1 MKRLGKALLSLIVI
15 AVFGVLI
22 FKYSYKLAPD
32 DFITDRTTFIYI
44 NKNINREKLRK
55 FEETFGTEK
64 IAEKDIVEKIKNICL
79 LSQSKIYSSRFDV
92 VGIVDMGAYHP
103 LMLMKLK
110 KYFDFREDNFY
121 ELKDEYK
128 DELGISQREEIFLKP
143 HRGLF
148 HPLMLMKLKKYF
160 DFREDNFYELKDEY
174 KDELGISQREEIFL
188 KPHRGLFFIGGDT
201 EKIDEII
208 FNKNKRRDEIIFNK
222 NKRSLKAVKILN
234 EKAESG
240 LGALMLNQE
249 RERLFG
255 IDRIIISGD
264 TKGNKVFLDGC
275 IYGDNEI
282 IKDLN
287 VQPEKRRMNKYIT
300 SNRLYISTANLKK
313 MDTFILRALSYK
325 AKSSHKTNLVQELF
339 AKGFADMISNR
350 LYISTAN
357 LKKMD
362 TFILRALSYKAKS
375 SHKTN
380 LVQELFAKGFADMIS
395 ELNGEMVIDLENGN
409 YLLGLKSS
417 QNAEMFVEYLKNDE
431 NINIEKDIEGN
442 IYICIGRDTFVPVE
456 NPKIVEDNQFLTGEI
471 DTYYGKV
478 QADGFYAPDRLRIKA
493 EIELEK

>member
-1 MKRLGKALLSLIVI
+1 MRRLVKALLSVIII

-22 FKYSYKLAPD
+22 FKYLYKLTPD

-55 FEETFGTEK
+55 IEETFGTEK

-79 LSQSKIYSSRFDV
+79 LSQSKIYSSRFDI

-103 LMLMKLK
+103 FMLIKLK
-110 KYFDFREDNFY
+110 KYFDFREDYFY

-128 DELGISQREEIFLKP
+128 DEIGISHK
-143 HRGLF
+143 
-148 HPLMLMKLKKYF
+148 
-160 DFREDNFYELKDEY
+160 
-174 KDELGISQREEIFL
+174 EEIFL

-208 FNKNKRRDEIIFNK
+208 FNKNKK
-222 NKRSLKAVKILN
+222 SLKAIKILN

-255 IDRIIISGD
+255 IDRIIVSGD
-264 TKGNKVFLDGC
+264 TRGNKVFLDGC

-287 VQPEKRRMNKYIT
+287 VQPKRRRMNKYIAN
-300 SNRLYISTANLKK
+300 NRLYISTANLKK

-325 AKSSHKTNLVQELF
+325 AKSSHKTNL
-339 AKGFADMISNR
+339 I
-350 LYISTAN
+350 
-357 LKKMD
+357 
-362 TFILRALSYKAKS
+362 
-375 SHKTN
+375 
-380 LVQELFAKGFADMIS
+380 QELFAKGFADMIS

-431 NINIEKDIEGN
+431 NINIEKDIKGN
-442 IYICIGRDTFVPVE
+442 IYICIGKDTFVPVE
-456 NPKIVEDNQFLTGEI
+456 NPKVVEDNQFLTGEL

-478 QADGFYAPDRLRIKA
+478 QVDGFYAPDRLRIKA

>member
-1 MKRLGKALLSLIVI
+1 MKRLGKALLSLMVI

-148 HPLMLMKLKKYF
+148 
-160 DFREDNFYELKDEY
+160 
-174 KDELGISQREEIFL
+174 
-188 KPHRGLFFIGGDT
+188 FIGGDT
-201 EKIDEII
+201 EKI
-208 FNKNKRRDEIIFNK
+208 DEIIFNK

-287 VQPEKRRMNKYIT
+287 VQPEKRRMNKYI
-300 SNRLYISTANLKK
+300 
-313 MDTFILRALSYK
+313 
-325 AKSSHKTNLVQELF
+325 
-339 AKGFADMISNR
+339 ISNR

-375 SHKTN
+375 SRKTN

>member
-148 HPLMLMKLKKYF
+148 
-160 DFREDNFYELKDEY
+160 
-174 KDELGISQREEIFL
+174 
-188 KPHRGLFFIGGDT
+188 FIGGDT

-208 FNKNKRRDEIIFNK
+208 FNKNKR
-222 NKRSLKAVKILN
+222 SLKAVKILN
-234 EKAESG
+234 KKAESG

-300 SNRLYISTANLKK
+300 
-313 MDTFILRALSYK
+313 
-325 AKSSHKTNLVQELF
+325 
-339 AKGFADMISNR
+339 SNR

>member
-121 ELKDEYK
+121 ELKDKYK
-128 DELGISQREEIFLKP
+128 DELGISQRK
-143 HRGLF
+143 
-148 HPLMLMKLKKYF
+148 
-160 DFREDNFYELKDEY
+160 
-174 KDELGISQREEIFL
+174 EIFL

-201 EKIDEII
+201 EKI
-208 FNKNKRRDEIIFNK
+208 DEIIFNK

-287 VQPEKRRMNKYIT
+287 IQPEKRRMNKYIT

-313 MDTFILRALSYK
+313 R
-325 AKSSHKTNLVQELF
+325 
-339 AKGFADMISNR
+339 
-350 LYISTAN
+350 
-357 LKKMD
+357 D

>member
-148 HPLMLMKLKKYF
+148 
-160 DFREDNFYELKDEY
+160 
-174 KDELGISQREEIFL
+174 
-188 KPHRGLFFIGGDT
+188 FIGGDT
-201 EKIDEII
+201 EKI
-208 FNKNKRRDEIIFNK
+208 DEIIFNK

-287 VQPEKRRMNKYIT
+287 IQPEKRRMNKYIT
-300 SNRLYISTANLKK
+300 
-313 MDTFILRALSYK
+313 
-325 AKSSHKTNLVQELF
+325 
-339 AKGFADMISNR
+339 SNR

>member
-110 KYFDFREDNFY
+110 KYFN
-121 ELKDEYK
+121 
-128 DELGISQREEIFLKP
+128 
-143 HRGLF
+143 
-148 HPLMLMKLKKYF
+148 
-160 DFREDNFYELKDEY
+160 FREDNFYELKDEY

-201 EKIDEII
+201 EKI
-208 FNKNKRRDEIIFNK
+208 DEIIFNK

-300 SNRLYISTANLKK
+300 
-313 MDTFILRALSYK
+313 
-325 AKSSHKTNLVQELF
+325 
-339 AKGFADMISNR
+339 SNR

>member
-148 HPLMLMKLKKYF
+148 
-160 DFREDNFYELKDEY
+160 
-174 KDELGISQREEIFL
+174 
-188 KPHRGLFFIGGDT
+188 FIGGDT
-201 EKIDEII
+201 EKI
-208 FNKNKRRDEIIFNK
+208 DEIIFNK

-287 VQPEKRRMNKYIT
+287 VQPEKRRMNKYIAN
-300 SNRLYISTANLKK
+300 NRLYISTANLKK

-325 AKSSHKTNLVQELF
+325 AKSSHKTNL
-339 AKGFADMISNR
+339 I
-350 LYISTAN
+350 
-357 LKKMD
+357 
-362 TFILRALSYKAKS
+362 
-375 SHKTN
+375 
-380 LVQELFAKGFADMIS
+380 QELFAKGFADMIS

-431 NINIEKDIEGN
+431 NINIEKDIKGN
-442 IYICIGRDTFVPVE
+442 IYICIGKDTFVPVE
-456 NPKIVEDNQFLTGEI
+456 NPKVVEDNQFLTGEI

-478 QADGFYAPDRLRIKA
+478 QVDGFYAPDRLRIKA

>member
-1 MKRLGKALLSLIVI
+1 MKRLGKALLSLTVI

-22 FKYSYKLAPD
+22 FKYSYKLTPD

-44 NKNINREKLRK
+44 NKNISREKVRK

-64 IAEKDIVEKIKNICL
+64 IAEKDIAEKIKNICL

-128 DELGISQREEIFLKP
+128 DELGIFQREEIFLKP
-143 HRGLF
+143 
-148 HPLMLMKLKKYF
+148 Y
-160 DFREDNFYELKDEY
+160 
-174 KDELGISQREEIFL
+174 
-188 KPHRGLFFIGGDT
+188 RGLFFIGGDT
-201 EKIDEII
+201 EKI
-208 FNKNKRRDEIIFNK
+208 DEIIFNK

-255 IDRIIISGD
+255 IDRIIVSGD

-282 IKDLN
+282 IKDFN

-300 SNRLYISTANLKK
+300 NNRLYISTANLKK

-325 AKSSHKTNLVQELF
+325 AKSSHKTNL
-339 AKGFADMISNR
+339 I
-350 LYISTAN
+350 
-357 LKKMD
+357 
-362 TFILRALSYKAKS
+362 
-375 SHKTN
+375 
-380 LVQELFAKGFADMIS
+380 QELFAKGFADMIS
-395 ELNGEMVIDLENGN
+395 ELNGEVVIDLENGN

-431 NINIEKDIEGN
+431 NINIEKDIKGN
-442 IYICIGRDTFVPVE
+442 IYICIGKDTFVPVE
-456 NPKIVEDNQFLTGEI
+456 NPKVVENNQFLTGEL

-478 QADGFYAPDRLRIKA
+478 QVDGFYAPDRLRIKA
-493 EIELEK
+493 EIELDK

>member
-128 DELGISQREEIFLKP
+128 DELGISQRK
-143 HRGLF
+143 
-148 HPLMLMKLKKYF
+148 
-160 DFREDNFYELKDEY
+160 
-174 KDELGISQREEIFL
+174 EIFL

-201 EKIDEII
+201 EKI
-208 FNKNKRRDEIIFNK
+208 DEIIFNK

-287 VQPEKRRMNKYIT
+287 IQPEKRRMNKYIT

-313 MDTFILRALSYK
+313 R
-325 AKSSHKTNLVQELF
+325 
-339 AKGFADMISNR
+339 
-350 LYISTAN
+350 
-357 LKKMD
+357 D

-417 QNAEMFVEYLKNDE
+417 QNAEMFVEYLKSDE

>member
-22 FKYSYKLAPD
+22 FKYLYKLTPD

-55 FEETFGTEK
+55 IEETFGTEK

-79 LSQSKIYSSRFDV
+79 LSQSKIYSSRFDI

-103 LMLMKLK
+103 FMLIKLK
-110 KYFDFREDNFY
+110 KYFDFREDYFY

-128 DELGISQREEIFLKP
+128 DEIGISHK
-143 HRGLF
+143 
-148 HPLMLMKLKKYF
+148 
-160 DFREDNFYELKDEY
+160 
-174 KDELGISQREEIFL
+174 EEIFL

-208 FNKNKRRDEIIFNK
+208 FNKNKK
-222 NKRSLKAVKILN
+222 SLKAIKILN

-255 IDRIIISGD
+255 IDRIIVSGD
-264 TKGNKVFLDGC
+264 TRGNKVFLDGC

-287 VQPEKRRMNKYIT
+287 VQPKRRRMNKYIAN
-300 SNRLYISTANLKK
+300 NRLYISTANLKK

-325 AKSSHKTNLVQELF
+325 AKSSHKTNL
-339 AKGFADMISNR
+339 I
-350 LYISTAN
+350 
-357 LKKMD
+357 
-362 TFILRALSYKAKS
+362 
-375 SHKTN
+375 
-380 LVQELFAKGFADMIS
+380 QELFAKGFADMIS

-431 NINIEKDIEGN
+431 NINIEKDIKGN
-442 IYICIGRDTFVPVE
+442 IYICIGKDTFVPVE
-456 NPKIVEDNQFLTGEI
+456 NPKVVEDNQFLTGEL

-478 QADGFYAPDRLRIKA
+478 QVDGFYAPDRLRIKA

>member
-148 HPLMLMKLKKYF
+148 
-160 DFREDNFYELKDEY
+160 
-174 KDELGISQREEIFL
+174 
-188 KPHRGLFFIGGDT
+188 FIGGDT
-201 EKIDEII
+201 EKI
-208 FNKNKRRDEIIFNK
+208 DEIIFNK

-287 VQPEKRRMNKYIT
+287 IQPEKRRMNKYIT

-313 MDTFILRALSYK
+313 R
-325 AKSSHKTNLVQELF
+325 
-339 AKGFADMISNR
+339 
-350 LYISTAN
+350 
-357 LKKMD
+357 D

>member
-1 MKRLGKALLSLIVI
+1 MRRLVKALLSVIII

-22 FKYSYKLAPD
+22 FKYLYKLTPD

-148 HPLMLMKLKKYF
+148 
-160 DFREDNFYELKDEY
+160 
-174 KDELGISQREEIFL
+174 
-188 KPHRGLFFIGGDT
+188 FIGGDT
-201 EKIDEII
+201 EKV
-208 FNKNKRRDEIIFNK
+208 DEIIFNK

-339 AKGFADMISNR
+339 AKGFADMIS
-350 LYISTAN
+350 
-357 LKKMD
+357 
-362 TFILRALSYKAKS
+362 
-375 SHKTN
+375 
-380 LVQELFAKGFADMIS
+380 

-456 NPKIVEDNQFLTGEI
+456 NPKVVEDNQFLTGEL

-478 QADGFYAPDRLRIKA
+478 QVDGFYAPDRLRIKA

>member
-1 MKRLGKALLSLIVI
+1 MRRLVKTLLSVIII

-32 DFITDRTTFIYI
+32 DFITDRTAFIYI

-79 LSQSKIYSSRFDV
+79 LSQSKIHSSRFDV

-148 HPLMLMKLKKYF
+148 
-160 DFREDNFYELKDEY
+160 
-174 KDELGISQREEIFL
+174 
-188 KPHRGLFFIGGDT
+188 FIGGDT
-201 EKIDEII
+201 EKI
-208 FNKNKRRDEIIFNK
+208 DEIIFNK

-287 VQPEKRRMNKYIT
+287 VQPKRRRMNKYIAN
-300 SNRLYISTANLKK
+300 NRLYISTANLKK

-325 AKSSHKTNLVQELF
+325 AKSSHKTNL
-339 AKGFADMISNR
+339 I
-350 LYISTAN
+350 
-357 LKKMD
+357 
-362 TFILRALSYKAKS
+362 
-375 SHKTN
+375 
-380 LVQELFAKGFADMIS
+380 QELFAKGFADMIS

-431 NINIEKDIEGN
+431 NINIEKDIKGN
-442 IYICIGRDTFVPVE
+442 IYICIGKDTFVPVE
-456 NPKIVEDNQFLTGEI
+456 NPKVVEDNQFLTGEI

-478 QADGFYAPDRLRIKA
+478 QVDGFYAPDRLRIKA

>member
-1 MKRLGKALLSLIVI
+1 MRRLVKALLSVIII

-148 HPLMLMKLKKYF
+148 
-160 DFREDNFYELKDEY
+160 
-174 KDELGISQREEIFL
+174 
-188 KPHRGLFFIGGDT
+188 FIGGDT
-201 EKIDEII
+201 EKI
-208 FNKNKRRDEIIFNK
+208 DEIIFNK

-287 VQPEKRRMNKYIT
+287 VQPEKRRMNKYIAN
-300 SNRLYISTANLKK
+300 NRLYISTANLKK

-325 AKSSHKTNLVQELF
+325 AKSSHKTNL
-339 AKGFADMISNR
+339 I
-350 LYISTAN
+350 
-357 LKKMD
+357 
-362 TFILRALSYKAKS
+362 
-375 SHKTN
+375 
-380 LVQELFAKGFADMIS
+380 QELFAKGFADMIS

-431 NINIEKDIEGN
+431 NINIEKDIKGN
-442 IYICIGRDTFVPVE
+442 IYICIGKDTFVPVE
-456 NPKIVEDNQFLTGEI
+456 NPKVVEDNQFLTGEL

-478 QADGFYAPDRLRIKA
+478 QVDGFYAPDRLRIKA

>member
-148 HPLMLMKLKKYF
+148 
-160 DFREDNFYELKDEY
+160 
-174 KDELGISQREEIFL
+174 
-188 KPHRGLFFIGGDT
+188 FIGGDT

-208 FNKNKRRDEIIFNK
+208 FNKNKR
-222 NKRSLKAVKILN
+222 SLKAVKILN
-234 EKAESG
+234 KKAESG

-300 SNRLYISTANLKK
+300 
-313 MDTFILRALSYK
+313 
-325 AKSSHKTNLVQELF
+325 
-339 AKGFADMISNR
+339 SNR

-471 DTYYGKV
+471 DTYYGKI

>member
-92 VGIVDMGAYHP
+92 VGIVDMGAYHL

-128 DELGISQREEIFLKP
+128 DELGISQRK
-143 HRGLF
+143 
-148 HPLMLMKLKKYF
+148 
-160 DFREDNFYELKDEY
+160 
-174 KDELGISQREEIFL
+174 EIFL

-201 EKIDEII
+201 EKI
-208 FNKNKRRDEIIFNK
+208 DEIIFNK

-300 SNRLYISTANLKK
+300 
-313 MDTFILRALSYK
+313 
-325 AKSSHKTNLVQELF
+325 
-339 AKGFADMISNR
+339 SNR

>member
-148 HPLMLMKLKKYF
+148 
-160 DFREDNFYELKDEY
+160 
-174 KDELGISQREEIFL
+174 
-188 KPHRGLFFIGGDT
+188 FIGGDT
-201 EKIDEII
+201 EKI
-208 FNKNKRRDEIIFNK
+208 DEIIFNK

-264 TKGNKVFLDGC
+264 TKGNKIFLDGC

-287 VQPEKRRMNKYIT
+287 IQPEKRRMNKYIT

-313 MDTFILRALSYK
+313 R
-325 AKSSHKTNLVQELF
+325 
-339 AKGFADMISNR
+339 
-350 LYISTAN
+350 
-357 LKKMD
+357 D

>member
-64 IAEKDIVEKIKNICL
+64 IAEKDIVEKIRNICL

-148 HPLMLMKLKKYF
+148 
-160 DFREDNFYELKDEY
+160 
-174 KDELGISQREEIFL
+174 
-188 KPHRGLFFIGGDT
+188 FIGGDT
-201 EKIDEII
+201 EKI
-208 FNKNKRRDEIIFNK
+208 NEIIFNK

-300 SNRLYISTANLKK
+300 
-313 MDTFILRALSYK
+313 
-325 AKSSHKTNLVQELF
+325 
-339 AKGFADMISNR
+339 SNR

>member
-148 HPLMLMKLKKYF
+148 
-160 DFREDNFYELKDEY
+160 
-174 KDELGISQREEIFL
+174 
-188 KPHRGLFFIGGDT
+188 FIGGDT
-201 EKIDEII
+201 EKI
-208 FNKNKRRDEIIFNK
+208 DEIIFNK

-339 AKGFADMISNR
+339 AKGFADMIS
-350 LYISTAN
+350 
-357 LKKMD
+357 
-362 TFILRALSYKAKS
+362 
-375 SHKTN
+375 
-380 LVQELFAKGFADMIS
+380 

-442 IYICIGRDTFVPVE
+442 IYICIGKDTFVPVE
-456 NPKIVEDNQFLTGEI
+456 NPKVVEDNQFLTGEL

-478 QADGFYAPDRLRIKA
+478 QVDGFYAPDRLRIKA

>member
-1 MKRLGKALLSLIVI
+1 MRRLVKTLLSVIII

-148 HPLMLMKLKKYF
+148 
-160 DFREDNFYELKDEY
+160 
-174 KDELGISQREEIFL
+174 
-188 KPHRGLFFIGGDT
+188 FIGGDT
-201 EKIDEII
+201 EKI
-208 FNKNKRRDEIIFNK
+208 DEIIFNK

-287 VQPEKRRMNKYIT
+287 VQPEKRRMNKYIAN
-300 SNRLYISTANLKK
+300 NRLYISTANLKK

-325 AKSSHKTNLVQELF
+325 AKSSHKTNL
-339 AKGFADMISNR
+339 I
-350 LYISTAN
+350 
-357 LKKMD
+357 
-362 TFILRALSYKAKS
+362 
-375 SHKTN
+375 
-380 LVQELFAKGFADMIS
+380 QELFAKGFADMIS

-417 QNAEMFVEYLKNDE
+417 QNVEMFVEYLKNDE
-431 NINIEKDIEGN
+431 NINIEKDIKGN
-442 IYICIGRDTFVPVE
+442 IYICIGKDTFVPVE
-456 NPKIVEDNQFLTGEI
+456 NPKVVEDNQFLTGEL

-478 QADGFYAPDRLRIKA
+478 QVDGFYAPDRLRIKA

>member
-128 DELGISQREEIFLKP
+128 DELGISQRK
-143 HRGLF
+143 
-148 HPLMLMKLKKYF
+148 
-160 DFREDNFYELKDEY
+160 
-174 KDELGISQREEIFL
+174 EIFL

-201 EKIDEII
+201 EKI
-208 FNKNKRRDEIIFNK
+208 DEIIFNK

-264 TKGNKVFLDGC
+264 TKGNKIFLDGC

-287 VQPEKRRMNKYIT
+287 IQPEKRRMNKYIT

-313 MDTFILRALSYK
+313 R
-325 AKSSHKTNLVQELF
+325 
-339 AKGFADMISNR
+339 
-350 LYISTAN
+350 
-357 LKKMD
+357 D

>member
-1 MKRLGKALLSLIVI
+1 MRRLVKALLSVIII

-22 FKYSYKLAPD
+22 FKYLYKLTPD

-55 FEETFGTEK
+55 IEETFGTEK

-79 LSQSKIYSSRFDV
+79 LSQSKIYSSRFDI

-103 LMLMKLK
+103 FMLIKLK
-110 KYFDFREDNFY
+110 KYFDFREDYFY

-128 DELGISQREEIFLKP
+128 DEIGIS
-143 HRGLF
+143 
-148 HPLMLMKLKKYF
+148 
-160 DFREDNFYELKDEY
+160 Y
-174 KDELGISQREEIFL
+174 KEEIFL

-208 FNKNKRRDEIIFNK
+208 FNKNKK
-222 NKRSLKAVKILN
+222 SLKAIKILN

-255 IDRIIISGD
+255 IDRIIVSGD
-264 TKGNKVFLDGC
+264 TRGNKVFLDGC

-287 VQPEKRRMNKYIT
+287 VQPKRRRMNKYIAN
-300 SNRLYISTANLKK
+300 NRLYISTANLKK

-325 AKSSHKTNLVQELF
+325 AKSSHKTNL
-339 AKGFADMISNR
+339 I
-350 LYISTAN
+350 
-357 LKKMD
+357 
-362 TFILRALSYKAKS
+362 
-375 SHKTN
+375 
-380 LVQELFAKGFADMIS
+380 QELFAKGFADMIS

-431 NINIEKDIEGN
+431 NINIEKDIKGN
-442 IYICIGRDTFVPVE
+442 IYICIGKDTFVPVE
-456 NPKIVEDNQFLTGEI
+456 NPKVVEDNQFLTGEL

-478 QADGFYAPDRLRIKA
+478 QVDGFYAPDRLRIKA

>member
-1 MKRLGKALLSLIVI
+1 MRRLVKALLSVIII

-55 FEETFGTEK
+55 IEETFGTEK

-79 LSQSKIYSSRFDV
+79 LSQSKIYSSRFDI

-143 HRGLF
+143 HG
-148 HPLMLMKLKKYF
+148 
-160 DFREDNFYELKDEY
+160 
-174 KDELGISQREEIFL
+174 
-188 KPHRGLFFIGGDT
+188 GLFFIGGDT
-201 EKIDEII
+201 EKI
-208 FNKNKRRDEIIFNK
+208 DEIIFNK

-287 VQPEKRRMNKYIT
+287 IQPEKRRMNKYIAN
-300 SNRLYISTANLKK
+300 NRLYISTANLKK

-325 AKSSHKTNLVQELF
+325 AKSSHKTNL
-339 AKGFADMISNR
+339 I
-350 LYISTAN
+350 
-357 LKKMD
+357 
-362 TFILRALSYKAKS
+362 
-375 SHKTN
+375 
-380 LVQELFAKGFADMIS
+380 QELFAKGFADMIS

-431 NINIEKDIEGN
+431 NINIEKDIKGN
-442 IYICIGRDTFVPVE
+442 IYICIGKDTFVPVE
-456 NPKIVEDNQFLTGEI
+456 NPKVVEDNQFLTGEI

-478 QADGFYAPDRLRIKA
+478 QVDGFYAPDRLRIKA

>member
-148 HPLMLMKLKKYF
+148 
-160 DFREDNFYELKDEY
+160 
-174 KDELGISQREEIFL
+174 
-188 KPHRGLFFIGGDT
+188 FIGGDT
-201 EKIDEII
+201 EKI
-208 FNKNKRRDEIIFNK
+208 DEIIFNK

-300 SNRLYISTANLKK
+300 
-313 MDTFILRALSYK
+313 
-325 AKSSHKTNLVQELF
+325 
-339 AKGFADMISNR
+339 SNR

>member
-1 MKRLGKALLSLIVI
+1 MRRLVKALLSVIII

-22 FKYSYKLAPD
+22 FKYLYKLTPD

-55 FEETFGTEK
+55 IEETFGTEK

-79 LSQSKIYSSRFDV
+79 LSQSKIYSSRFDI

-103 LMLMKLK
+103 FMLIKLK
-110 KYFDFREDNFY
+110 KYFDFREDYFY

-128 DELGISQREEIFLKP
+128 DEIGISHK
-143 HRGLF
+143 
-148 HPLMLMKLKKYF
+148 
-160 DFREDNFYELKDEY
+160 
-174 KDELGISQREEIFL
+174 EEIFL

-208 FNKNKRRDEIIFNK
+208 FNKNKK
-222 NKRSLKAVKILN
+222 SLKAIKILN

-255 IDRIIISGD
+255 IDRIIVSGD
-264 TKGNKVFLDGC
+264 TRGNKVFLDGC

-287 VQPEKRRMNKYIT
+287 VQPKRRRMNKYIAN
-300 SNRLYISTANLKK
+300 NRLYISTANLKK

-325 AKSSHKTNLVQELF
+325 AKSSHKTNL
-339 AKGFADMISNR
+339 I
-350 LYISTAN
+350 
-357 LKKMD
+357 
-362 TFILRALSYKAKS
+362 
-375 SHKTN
+375 
-380 LVQELFAKGFADMIS
+380 QELFAKGFADMIS

-431 NINIEKDIEGN
+431 NINIEKDIKGN
-442 IYICIGRDTFVPVE
+442 IYICIGKDTFVPVE

>member
-1 MKRLGKALLSLIVI
+1 MRRLVKTLLSVIII

-92 VGIVDMGAYHP
+92 VGIVDMGVYHP

-128 DELGISQREEIFLKP
+128 DEIGISHK
-143 HRGLF
+143 
-148 HPLMLMKLKKYF
+148 
-160 DFREDNFYELKDEY
+160 
-174 KDELGISQREEIFL
+174 EEIFL

-208 FNKNKRRDEIIFNK
+208 FNKNKK
-222 NKRSLKAVKILN
+222 SLKAIKILN

-255 IDRIIISGD
+255 IDRIIVSGD
-264 TKGNKVFLDGC
+264 TRGNKVFLDGC

-287 VQPEKRRMNKYIT
+287 VQPKRRRMNKYIAN
-300 SNRLYISTANLKK
+300 NRLYISTANLKK

-325 AKSSHKTNLVQELF
+325 AKSSHKTNL
-339 AKGFADMISNR
+339 I
-350 LYISTAN
+350 
-357 LKKMD
+357 
-362 TFILRALSYKAKS
+362 
-375 SHKTN
+375 
-380 LVQELFAKGFADMIS
+380 QELFAKGFADMIS

-431 NINIEKDIEGN
+431 NINIEKDIKGN
-442 IYICIGRDTFVPVE
+442 IYICIGKDTFVPVE
-456 NPKIVEDNQFLTGEI
+456 NPKVVEDNQFLTGEL

-478 QADGFYAPDRLRIKA
+478 QVDGFYAPDRLRIKA

>member
-128 DELGISQREEIFLKP
+128 DELGISQRK
-143 HRGLF
+143 
-148 HPLMLMKLKKYF
+148 
-160 DFREDNFYELKDEY
+160 
-174 KDELGISQREEIFL
+174 EIFL

-201 EKIDEII
+201 EKI
-208 FNKNKRRDEIIFNK
+208 DEIIFNK

-264 TKGNKVFLDGC
+264 TKGNKIFLDGC

-287 VQPEKRRMNKYIT
+287 IQPEKRRMNKYIT
-300 SNRLYISTANLKK
+300 
-313 MDTFILRALSYK
+313 
-325 AKSSHKTNLVQELF
+325 
-339 AKGFADMISNR
+339 SNR

>member
-92 VGIVDMGAYHP
+92 VGIVDMGAYH
-103 LMLMKLK
+103 L
-110 KYFDFREDNFY
+110 
-121 ELKDEYK
+121 
-128 DELGISQREEIFLKP
+128 
-143 HRGLF
+143 
-148 HPLMLMKLKKYF
+148 LMLMKLKKYF

-201 EKIDEII
+201 EKI
-208 FNKNKRRDEIIFNK
+208 DEIIFNK

-339 AKGFADMISNR
+339 AKGFADMIS
-350 LYISTAN
+350 
-357 LKKMD
+357 
-362 TFILRALSYKAKS
+362 
-375 SHKTN
+375 
-380 LVQELFAKGFADMIS
+380 

-417 QNAEMFVEYLKNDE
+417 QNAEMFVEYLKNVE

>member
-1 MKRLGKALLSLIVI
+1 MRRLVKALLSVIII

-103 LMLMKLK
+103 
-110 KYFDFREDNFY
+110 F
-121 ELKDEYK
+121 
-128 DELGISQREEIFLKP
+128 
-143 HRGLF
+143 
-148 HPLMLMKLKKYF
+148 MLMKLKKYF

-208 FNKNKRRDEIIFNK
+208 FNKNKR
-222 NKRSLKAVKILN
+222 SLKAVKILN

-240 LGALMLNQE
+240 LGVLMLNQE

-287 VQPEKRRMNKYIT
+287 VQPEKRRMNKYIAN
-300 SNRLYISTANLKK
+300 NRLYISTANLKK

-325 AKSSHKTNLVQELF
+325 AKSSHKTNL
-339 AKGFADMISNR
+339 I
-350 LYISTAN
+350 
-357 LKKMD
+357 
-362 TFILRALSYKAKS
+362 
-375 SHKTN
+375 
-380 LVQELFAKGFADMIS
+380 QELFAKGFADMIS

-431 NINIEKDIEGN
+431 NINIEKDIKGN
-442 IYICIGRDTFVPVE
+442 IYICIGKDTFVPVE
-456 NPKIVEDNQFLTGEI
+456 NPKVVEDNQFLTGEL

-478 QADGFYAPDRLRIKA
+478 QVDGFYAPDRLRIKA

>member
-1 MKRLGKALLSLIVI
+1 MRRLVKALLSVIII

-22 FKYSYKLAPD
+22 FKYLYKLTPD

-148 HPLMLMKLKKYF
+148 
-160 DFREDNFYELKDEY
+160 
-174 KDELGISQREEIFL
+174 
-188 KPHRGLFFIGGDT
+188 FIGGDT
-201 EKIDEII
+201 EKI
-208 FNKNKRRDEIIFNK
+208 DEIIFNK

-300 SNRLYISTANLKK
+300 
-313 MDTFILRALSYK
+313 
-325 AKSSHKTNLVQELF
+325 
-339 AKGFADMISNR
+339 SNR

>member
-1 MKRLGKALLSLIVI
+1 MRRLVKALLSVIII

-103 LMLMKLK
+103 FMLMKLK
-110 KYFDFREDNFY
+110 KYFDFREN
-121 ELKDEYK
+121 
-128 DELGISQREEIFLKP
+128 
-143 HRGLF
+143 
-148 HPLMLMKLKKYF
+148 
-160 DFREDNFYELKDEY
+160 NFYELKDEY

-201 EKIDEII
+201 EKI
-208 FNKNKRRDEIIFNK
+208 DEIIFNK

-287 VQPEKRRMNKYIT
+287 IQPEKRRMNKYIT

-325 AKSSHKTNLVQELF
+325 AKSSHKTNL
-339 AKGFADMISNR
+339 I
-350 LYISTAN
+350 
-357 LKKMD
+357 
-362 TFILRALSYKAKS
+362 
-375 SHKTN
+375 
-380 LVQELFAKGFADMIS
+380 QELFAKGFADMIS

-431 NINIEKDIEGN
+431 NINIEKDIKGN
-442 IYICIGRDTFVPVE
+442 IYICIGKDTFVPVE
-456 NPKIVEDNQFLTGEI
+456 NPKVVEDNQFLTGEI

-478 QADGFYAPDRLRIKA
+478 QVDGFYAPDRLRIKA

>member
-22 FKYSYKLAPD
+22 FKYLYKLTPD

-55 FEETFGTEK
+55 IEETFGTEK

-79 LSQSKIYSSRFDV
+79 LSQSKIYSSRFNI

-103 LMLMKLK
+103 FMLIKLK
-110 KYFDFREDNFY
+110 KYFDFREDYFY

-128 DELGISQREEIFLKP
+128 DEIGISHK
-143 HRGLF
+143 
-148 HPLMLMKLKKYF
+148 
-160 DFREDNFYELKDEY
+160 
-174 KDELGISQREEIFL
+174 EEIFL

-208 FNKNKRRDEIIFNK
+208 FNKNKK
-222 NKRSLKAVKILN
+222 SLKAIKILN

-255 IDRIIISGD
+255 IDRIIVSGD
-264 TKGNKVFLDGC
+264 TRGNKVFLDGC

-287 VQPEKRRMNKYIT
+287 VQPKRRRMNKYIAN
-300 SNRLYISTANLKK
+300 NRLYISTANLKK

-325 AKSSHKTNLVQELF
+325 AKSSHKTNL
-339 AKGFADMISNR
+339 I
-350 LYISTAN
+350 
-357 LKKMD
+357 
-362 TFILRALSYKAKS
+362 
-375 SHKTN
+375 
-380 LVQELFAKGFADMIS
+380 QELFAKGFADMIS

-431 NINIEKDIEGN
+431 NINIEKDIKGN
-442 IYICIGRDTFVPVE
+442 IYICIGKDTFVPVE
-456 NPKIVEDNQFLTGEI
+456 NPKVVEDNQFLTGEL

-478 QADGFYAPDRLRIKA
+478 QVDGFYAPDRLRIKA

>member
-1 MKRLGKALLSLIVI
+1 MRRLVKALLSVIII

-22 FKYSYKLAPD
+22 FKYLYKLTPD

-55 FEETFGTEK
+55 IEETFGTEK

-79 LSQSKIYSSRFDV
+79 LSQSKIYSSRFNI

-103 LMLMKLK
+103 FMLIKLK
-110 KYFDFREDNFY
+110 KYFDFREDYFY
-121 ELKDEYK
+121 KLKDEYK
-128 DELGISQREEIFLKP
+128 DEIGISHK
-143 HRGLF
+143 
-148 HPLMLMKLKKYF
+148 
-160 DFREDNFYELKDEY
+160 
-174 KDELGISQREEIFL
+174 EEIFL

-208 FNKNKRRDEIIFNK
+208 FNKNKK
-222 NKRSLKAVKILN
+222 SLKAIKILN

-255 IDRIIISGD
+255 IDRIIVSGD
-264 TKGNKVFLDGC
+264 TRGNKVFLDGC

-287 VQPEKRRMNKYIT
+287 VQPKRRRMNKYIAN
-300 SNRLYISTANLKK
+300 NRLYISTANLKK

-325 AKSSHKTNLVQELF
+325 AKSSHKTNL
-339 AKGFADMISNR
+339 I
-350 LYISTAN
+350 
-357 LKKMD
+357 
-362 TFILRALSYKAKS
+362 
-375 SHKTN
+375 
-380 LVQELFAKGFADMIS
+380 QELFAKGFADMIS

-431 NINIEKDIEGN
+431 NINIEKDIKGN
-442 IYICIGRDTFVPVE
+442 IYICIGKDTFVPVE
-456 NPKIVEDNQFLTGEI
+456 NPKVVEDNQFLTGEL

-478 QADGFYAPDRLRIKA
+478 QVDGFYAPDRLRIKA

>member
-1 MKRLGKALLSLIVI
+1 MRRLVKTLLSVIII

-22 FKYSYKLAPD
+22 FKYFYKLTPD

-44 NKNINREKLRK
+44 NKSINREKLRK
-55 FEETFGTEK
+55 IEETFGTEK

-79 LSQSKIYSSRFDV
+79 LSQSKIYSSRFDI

-103 LMLMKLK
+103 FMLIKLK
-110 KYFDFREDNFY
+110 KYFDFREDYFY

-128 DELGISQREEIFLKP
+128 DEIGISHK
-143 HRGLF
+143 
-148 HPLMLMKLKKYF
+148 
-160 DFREDNFYELKDEY
+160 
-174 KDELGISQREEIFL
+174 EEIFL

-208 FNKNKRRDEIIFNK
+208 FNKNKK
-222 NKRSLKAVKILN
+222 SLKAIKILN

-255 IDRIIISGD
+255 IDRIIVSGD
-264 TKGNKVFLDGC
+264 TRGNKVFLDGC

-287 VQPEKRRMNKYIT
+287 VQPKRRRMNKYIAN
-300 SNRLYISTANLKK
+300 NRLYISTANLKK

-325 AKSSHKTNLVQELF
+325 AKSSHKTNL
-339 AKGFADMISNR
+339 I
-350 LYISTAN
+350 
-357 LKKMD
+357 
-362 TFILRALSYKAKS
+362 
-375 SHKTN
+375 
-380 LVQELFAKGFADMIS
+380 QELFAKGFADMIS

-431 NINIEKDIEGN
+431 NINIEKDIKGN
-442 IYICIGRDTFVPVE
+442 IYICIGKDTFVPVE
-456 NPKIVEDNQFLTGEI
+456 NPKVVEDNQFLTGEL

-478 QADGFYAPDRLRIKA
+478 QVDGFYAPDRLRIKA

>member
-1 MKRLGKALLSLIVI
+1 MRRLVKALLSVIII

-22 FKYSYKLAPD
+22 FKYLYKLTPD

-55 FEETFGTEK
+55 IEETFGTEK

-79 LSQSKIYSSRFDV
+79 LSQSKIYSSRFDI

-103 LMLMKLK
+103 FMLIKLK
-110 KYFDFREDNFY
+110 KYFDFREDYFY
-121 ELKDEYK
+121 KLKDEYK
-128 DELGISQREEIFLKP
+128 DEIGISHK
-143 HRGLF
+143 
-148 HPLMLMKLKKYF
+148 
-160 DFREDNFYELKDEY
+160 
-174 KDELGISQREEIFL
+174 EEIFL

-208 FNKNKRRDEIIFNK
+208 FNKNKK
-222 NKRSLKAVKILN
+222 SLKAIKILN

-255 IDRIIISGD
+255 IDRIIVSGD
-264 TKGNKVFLDGC
+264 TRGNKVFLDGC

-287 VQPEKRRMNKYIT
+287 VQPKRRRMNKYIAN
-300 SNRLYISTANLKK
+300 NRLYISTANLKK

-325 AKSSHKTNLVQELF
+325 AKSS
-339 AKGFADMISNR
+339 R
-350 LYISTAN
+350 
-357 LKKMD
+357 
-362 TFILRALSYKAKS
+362 
-375 SHKTN
+375 KTN

-456 NPKIVEDNQFLTGEI
+456 NPKIMESNQFLTGEI

-478 QADGFYAPDRLRIKA
+478 QVDGFYAPDRLRIKA

>member
-1 MKRLGKALLSLIVI
+1 MRRLVKALLSVIII

-22 FKYSYKLAPD
+22 FKYLYKLTPD

-55 FEETFGTEK
+55 IEETFGTEK

-79 LSQSKIYSSRFDV
+79 LSQSKIYSSRFDI

-103 LMLMKLK
+103 FMLIKLK
-110 KYFDFREDNFY
+110 KYFDFREDYFY

-128 DELGISQREEIFLKP
+128 DEIGISHK
-143 HRGLF
+143 
-148 HPLMLMKLKKYF
+148 
-160 DFREDNFYELKDEY
+160 
-174 KDELGISQREEIFL
+174 EEIFL

-208 FNKNKRRDEIIFNK
+208 FNKNKK
-222 NKRSLKAVKILN
+222 SLKAIKILN

-255 IDRIIISGD
+255 IDRIIVSGD
-264 TKGNKVFLDGC
+264 TRGNKVFLDGC

-287 VQPEKRRMNKYIT
+287 VQPKRRRMNKYIAN
-300 SNRLYISTANLKK
+300 NRLYISTANLKK

-325 AKSSHKTNLVQELF
+325 AKSSHKTNL
-339 AKGFADMISNR
+339 I
-350 LYISTAN
+350 
-357 LKKMD
+357 
-362 TFILRALSYKAKS
+362 
-375 SHKTN
+375 
-380 LVQELFAKGFADMIS
+380 QELFAKGFADMIS

-431 NINIEKDIEGN
+431 NINIEKDIKGN
-442 IYICIGRDTFVPVE
+442 IYICIGKDTFVPVE
-456 NPKIVEDNQFLTGEI
+456 NPKVVGDNQFLTGEL

-478 QADGFYAPDRLRIKA
+478 QVDGFYAPDRLRIKA

>member
-1 MKRLGKALLSLIVI
+1 MRRLVKTLLSVIII

-32 DFITDRTTFIYI
+32 DFITDRTAFIYI

-79 LSQSKIYSSRFDV
+79 LSQSKIHSSRFDV

-148 HPLMLMKLKKYF
+148 
-160 DFREDNFYELKDEY
+160 
-174 KDELGISQREEIFL
+174 
-188 KPHRGLFFIGGDT
+188 FIGGDT
-201 EKIDEII
+201 EKI
-208 FNKNKRRDEIIFNK
+208 DEIIFNK

-287 VQPEKRRMNKYIT
+287 VQPKRRRMNKYIAN
-300 SNRLYISTANLKK
+300 NRLYISTANLKK

-325 AKSSHKTNLVQELF
+325 AKSSHKTNL
-339 AKGFADMISNR
+339 I
-350 LYISTAN
+350 
-357 LKKMD
+357 
-362 TFILRALSYKAKS
+362 
-375 SHKTN
+375 
-380 LVQELFAKGFADMIS
+380 QELFAKGFADMIS

-431 NINIEKDIEGN
+431 NINIEKDIKGN
-442 IYICIGRDTFVPVE
+442 IYICIGKDTFVPVE
-456 NPKIVEDNQFLTGEI
+456 NPKVVEDNQFLTGEL

-478 QADGFYAPDRLRIKA
+478 QVDGFYAPDRLRIKA

>member
-148 HPLMLMKLKKYF
+148 
-160 DFREDNFYELKDEY
+160 
-174 KDELGISQREEIFL
+174 
-188 KPHRGLFFIGGDT
+188 FIGGDT
-201 EKIDEII
+201 EKI
-208 FNKNKRRDEIIFNK
+208 DEIIFNK

-313 MDTFILRALSYK
+313 R
-325 AKSSHKTNLVQELF
+325 
-339 AKGFADMISNR
+339 
-350 LYISTAN
+350 
-357 LKKMD
+357 D

>member
-1 MKRLGKALLSLIVI
+1 MKRLGKALLSLMVI

-79 LSQSKIYSSRFDV
+79 LSQSKIYSSRFDI

-103 LMLMKLK
+103 LMFMKLK
-110 KYFDFREDNFY
+110 KYFDLREDYFY

-128 DELGISQREEIFLKP
+128 DELGISQK
-143 HRGLF
+143 
-148 HPLMLMKLKKYF
+148 
-160 DFREDNFYELKDEY
+160 
-174 KDELGISQREEIFL
+174 EEIFL
-188 KPHRGLFFIGGDT
+188 KPHRGLFFIGGDI
-201 EKIDEII
+201 EKI
-208 FNKNKRRDEIIFNK
+208 DEIIFNK

-275 IYGDNEI
+275 ICGDNEI

-300 SNRLYISTANLKK
+300 SNRIYISTENLKK

-325 AKSSHKTNLVQELF
+325 AKSS
-339 AKGFADMISNR
+339 R
-350 LYISTAN
+350 
-357 LKKMD
+357 
-362 TFILRALSYKAKS
+362 
-375 SHKTN
+375 KTN

-456 NPKIVEDNQFLTGEI
+456 NPKIMESNQFLTGEI

-478 QADGFYAPDRLRIKA
+478 QVDGFYAPDRLRIKA
-493 EIELEK
+493 EIELDK

>member
-148 HPLMLMKLKKYF
+148 
-160 DFREDNFYELKDEY
+160 
-174 KDELGISQREEIFL
+174 
-188 KPHRGLFFIGGDT
+188 FIGGDT
-201 EKIDEII
+201 EKI
-208 FNKNKRRDEIIFNK
+208 DEIIFNK

-339 AKGFADMISNR
+339 AKGFADMIS
-350 LYISTAN
+350 
-357 LKKMD
+357 
-362 TFILRALSYKAKS
+362 
-375 SHKTN
+375 
-380 LVQELFAKGFADMIS
+380 

-442 IYICIGRDTFVPVE
+442 IYICIGKDTFVPVE